1 MRGPAGDYVQLNLFS
16 TINIIAQSYC
26 VEFAGSE
33 PAQYALA
40 HAHATIR
47 LCVDALNSCSISTLH
62 NRPRAVGANRTGWIA
77 AWEAKAARGAG
88 NALLVAACCGLLRF
102 AARDIFLAEE

>member
-1 MRGPAGDYVQLNLFS
+1 M
-16 TINIIAQSYC
+16 
-26 VEFAGSE
+26 
-33 PAQYALA
+33 
-40 HAHATIR
+40 
-47 LCVDALNSCSISTLH
+47 H
-62 NRPRAVGANRTGWIA
+62 NGPRAVGANRTGLIA